1 MDLQIITILV
11 LAAGIGLILYFQTRK
26 PKADQS
32 MQMMLQL
39 LESLQKRVDSRL
51 GENTKALSES
61 ISQTNK
67 NINERLDNAA
77 RVIGSLQKELGSMRE
92 IGPDIR
98 RLSEVLA
105 SPKARGNFG
114 EEMLEQLIRQVLPSN
129 VVEFQYRFRS
139 GEIVDAIIRI
149 GERILPIDS
158 KFSLE
163 NFRLYKEAKTED
175 AAADLKKSF
184 LRDVKKRIDEIAK
197 KYILQQE
204 GTFDFAF
211 MYVPS
216 EGVFS
221 EILEDAT
228 INSYAREKN
237 VILVSPNNLYHQLRL
252 TLTYLSR
259 EKINRVA
266 HELLS
271 MIKGIRQE
279 GDKFGRNLDVLANHL
294 KNAGNTMGVVSND
307 FVKLKSTINNAA
319 NLELEGQ
326 PVEAAS
332 KLIENK

>member
-1 MDLQIITILV
+1 MNFQIITILILLV
-11 LAAGIGLILYFQTRK
+11 GFTALLYFQTRK
-26 PKADQS
+26 SRGDDTQK
-32 MQMMLQL
+32 LL
-39 LESLQKRVDSRL
+39 LEWLKEMRASQEGMQKRLDERL
-51 GENTKALSES
+51 GESGKA
-61 ISQTNK
+61 
-67 NINERLDNAA
+67 INERLDKAA
-77 RVIGSLQKELGSMRE
+77 QVIGLLQKELGSMRE

-129 VVEFQYRFRS
+129 VFEFQYRFRS

-149 GERILPIDS
+149 GERILPVDS

-163 NFRLYKEAKTED
+163 NFRLYKEAKTDE
-175 AAADLKKSF
+175 AAADIKKSF
-184 LRDVKKRIDEIAK
+184 LRDVKRRIDEIAK
-197 KYILQQE
+197 KYILPQE
-204 GTFDFAF
+204 STFDFAF

-221 EILEDAT
+221 EILDDAT
-228 INSYAREKN
+228 VNSYAREKN

-271 MIKGIRQE
+271 LVKGIRQE
-279 GDKFGRNLDVLANHL
+279 SDKFGRNLEILANHI
-294 KNAGNTMGVVSND
+294 KNAGNSMGTVSND
-307 FVKLKSTINNAA
+307 FAKLKGAIGNAA
-319 NLELEGQ
+319 NLEIEGSK
-326 PVEAAS
+326 VES
-332 KLIENK
+332 PKEIEH